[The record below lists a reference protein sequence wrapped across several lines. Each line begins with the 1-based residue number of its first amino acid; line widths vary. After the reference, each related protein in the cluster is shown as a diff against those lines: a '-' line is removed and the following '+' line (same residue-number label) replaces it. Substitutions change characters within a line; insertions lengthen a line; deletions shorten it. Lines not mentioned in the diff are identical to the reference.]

1 MVLSLIIATLVL
13 QLWRGDLSVPI
24 FRNYSDGTFTLASIK
39 GVIEH
44 GWYETN
50 PNLGA
55 PFGQINHDFP
65 AYIGDTISVLIIKA
79 LALFSSNVAL
89 VLNAFILVGFA
100 STALTAF
107 LVLRRLRLSRPVA
120 LICAV
125 LFAVGPYHFVRAQAD
140 LFLANYFGLP
150 ISGYL
155 IIAILGGESL
165 FARRKDKKEGIA
177 TWLSSRTLA
186 TVGLSM
192 IVGLAGLDYAVFTCL
207 LVGVGALIVGCSA
220 RRWSTP
226 IAGMIVILAIAI
238 PIAATALPEVIYS
251 MEHGANRVVAN
262 RQPVESLRL
271 GLQPMQL
278 VLPIPGDRFAP
289 LADLRARYDKD
300 LGTPGTQYA
309 LPPADSLGLVGAV
322 GLLWLLA
329 CVMAAGI
336 GYRLREPLAG
346 RVGTAAL
353 IAILLGTTGGGG
365 ALFAY
370 LITPQVRGWERIA
383 ILIAFFALIGVGL
396 MLERMNV
403 WLTDRPRGR
412 LLAAVAMAA
421 TLIFGVFEGTNSQ
434 FVPPY
439 ARYSAEWHD
448 DAAFV
453 GQIQH
458 LLPRDAMVLELPYV
472 PYPEVALPNG
482 LTSYSLL
489 EPYLHSHTLRWSS
502 GAMAGRP
509 TDWLV
514 ISSHYALQQLI
525 PGAVAAGF
533 YGLYID
539 RRGYADDGV
548 SIAHQVQAITGAVPI
563 AEPNGKAYFFNLL
576 SYAAELRART
586 APATL
591 AAMASNTIYPR

>member
-1 MVLSLIIATLVL
+1 MVLSLAIATLIL
-13 QLWRGDLSVPI
+13 KLWRADLSVPI

-39 GVIEH
+39 GLIDH

-50 PNLGA
+50 SNLGA
-55 PFGQINHDFP
+55 PFGQVNHDFP
-65 AYIGDTISVLIIKA
+65 AYIGDIISVLIIKT

-89 VLNAFILVGFA
+89 ILNVFILVGFLL
-100 STALTAF
+100 TALTAF

-155 IIAILGGESL
+155 IIAILGGEL
-165 FARRKDKKEGIA
+165 LLARRSDNKGMVT
-177 TWLSSRTLA
+177 TWLSRRTLA

-192 IVGLAGLDYAVFTCL
+192 TVGLAGLDYAVFTCL
-207 LVGVGALIVGCSA
+207 LVAVGALIVGCSS

-226 IAGMIVILAIAI
+226 IAGMVVILAIAV
-238 PIAATALPEVIYS
+238 AAVASALPEIIFRAQ
-251 MEHGANRVVAN
+251 HGANHVVAN
-262 RQPVESLRL
+262 RKPVQSLRL

-278 VLPIPGDRFAP
+278 VLPIQGDRIAP
-289 LADLRARYDKD
+289 LAHLRARYDQD
-300 LGTPGTQYA
+300 LGTPGTQDQ
-309 LPPADSLGLVGAV
+309 LPPADSLGLVGAA

-329 CVMAAGI
+329 CVVAAGI
-336 GYRLREPLAG
+336 GRRVREPLAS
-346 RVGTAAL
+346 RAGTAAL
-353 IAILLGTTGGGG
+353 MAILLGTTGGGG
-365 ALFAY
+365 ALFDY

-396 MLERMNV
+396 LLEKISD
-403 WLTDRPRGR
+403 WLAGHRRGK
-412 LLAAVAMAA
+412 LLAAVATVAV
-421 TLIFGVFEGTNSQ
+421 LVVGVFEGTSSQ

-439 ARYSAEWHD
+439 IRYAAEWHA

-458 LLPRDAMVLELPYV
+458 SLPREAMVLELPYV
-472 PYPEVALPNG
+472 PYPEVALPSG

-489 EPYLHSHTLRWSS
+489 EPYLHSRTLRWSG

-509 TDWLV
+509 TDWLATL
-514 ISSHYALQQLI
+514 SRYALQQLI

-533 YGLYID
+533 DGVYIN
-539 RRGYADDGV
+539 RRGYTDGGL
-548 SIAHQVQAITGAVPI
+548 STTHRVQAITGTGPI

-576 SYAAELRART
+576 NYAKGLRART
-586 APATL
+586 APAML
-591 AAMASNTIYPR
+591 ATMASKTIYPK